1 MNSLEKRKYQS
12 LIFQAF
18 FARRHRVHFSPQSH
32 ATAFA
37 LYCTTFFLLGALA
50 GKMVKQAI
58 SDCEWQKGMKN
69 DKKKWQK
76 CHPLSSPIKNAVIF
90 CGKCLVWCCTI
101 SHHNLLAPIVPA
113 LCATFFGHGL
123 LARWHNG
130 AKKERD
136 ERPALAIIYCTVF

>member
-37 LYCTTFFLLGALA
+37 LHCTTFFLLGALA

-69 DKKKWQK
+69 DKKWQK